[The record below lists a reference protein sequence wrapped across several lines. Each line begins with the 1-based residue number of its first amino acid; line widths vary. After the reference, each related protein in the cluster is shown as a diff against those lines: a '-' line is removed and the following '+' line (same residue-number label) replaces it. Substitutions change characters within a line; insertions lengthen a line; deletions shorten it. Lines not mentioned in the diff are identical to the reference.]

1 MTKRF
6 VLFLDVLGFS
16 QLVSKNT
23 PDDLRKIYDT
33 EFHKTAA
40 ATAAFAGPMF
50 GRMPNFSVR
59 AHGNILQDVEQD
71 GLNFHV
77 MSDTLIAWTNDDTFE
92 ALVHLAQFTAAYLSM
107 TLTLGLPH
115 RGAISKGNI
124 QLIELPLNGKPQAN
138 VVGTG
143 VVNAHEFEPGQEWMG
158 CVVDPECFD
167 GFENSRR
174 ADFPVVEYKVPYEDK
189 KSKRTSTMAI
199 DWPRCFN
206 HPESNPGIEFFR
218 HQFGRHNKPVEA
230 AEMKIVNTAAFFA
243 AMKTPD
249 TNAP

>member
-1 MTKRF
+1 MTERF

-16 QLVSKNT
+16 QLVSNNT

-59 AHGNILQDVEQD
+59 THGNILQDVEQD

-77 MSDTLIAWTNDDTFE
+77 MSDTLIAWTNEDTFD
-92 ALVHLAQFTAAYLSM
+92 ALVHLAQFTAAYLST

-115 RGAISKGNI
+115 RGAISKGSI
-124 QLIELPLNGKPQAN
+124 QLIELPLNGKLQAN

-143 VVNAHEFEPGQEWMG
+143 VVKAHEFEPGQEWMG
-158 CVVDPECFD
+158 CVVDPDCLSVFD
-167 GFENSRR
+167 ASHRV
-174 ADFPVVEYKVPYEDK
+174 DFPVVEYNVPYSTR
-189 KSKRTSTMAI
+189 SKHISTLAI

-230 AEMKIVNTAAFFA
+230 AEKKIVNTAAFFA
-243 AMKTPD
+243 AMKEPRST
-249 TNAP
+249 AA